1 MDISEEGYEKVGI
14 NGDVAE
20 RDGLDKCEV
29 GINGDVAERDGLDK
43 CEVGINGDVAERD
56 GLDKCG
62 RRNMN
67 STGECR

>member
-1 MDISEEGYEKVGI
+1 MSGAGGWYEK
-14 NGDVAE
+14 
-20 RDGLDKCEV
+20 V